1 MALLSTGAALT
12 ISAVA
17 AAAGAGY
24 GAYSAERAEKQQKK
38 ARRDQRAAN
47 DESLAQA
54 ARAEREADRERQRA
68 ARETPDLMSSF
79 DAQARKKGASAPL
92 LPGSGPLSLG
102 GNSLLGL

>member
-24 GAYSAERAEKQQKK
+24 GAYSAERADKQQKK

-68 ARETPDLMSSF
+68 ARETTDPSSTF
-79 DAQARKKGASAPL
+79 DRAMAKRQSSLPPL
-92 LPGSGPLSLG
+92 SGPLSLG
-102 GNSLLGL
+102 GSSLLGL